1 MGRHAKAAADIRRA
15 LAISPDTDNYHFA
28 LGMVLKLQGDLQGA
42 REEFQAELALNP
54 KHSAAREQVTEIDTD
69 LRSRQPEVVPDRPTQ
84 AGPLGKR

>member
-54 KHSAAREQVTEIDTD
+54 KHSAAREQVTEIDTV
-69 LRSRQPEVVPDRPTQ
+69 LRSRPPEVVPERPPQ